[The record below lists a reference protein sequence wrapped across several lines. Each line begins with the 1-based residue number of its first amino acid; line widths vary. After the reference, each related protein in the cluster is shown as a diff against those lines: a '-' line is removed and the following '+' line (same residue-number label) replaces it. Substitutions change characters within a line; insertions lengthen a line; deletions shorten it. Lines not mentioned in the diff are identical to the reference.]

1 MAAITPSF
9 VRVSPSYVMPDFI
22 LAYSQASGAFELL
35 AGGDPMIRLSEGD
48 KYAYIKKLDIRTE
61 IALGQA
67 AFNSLPSVSI
77 SASQIST
84 PTYLMRVRAEYDH
97 HDTAAAGN
105 WEFSID
111 EGFRLGMR
119 QGIFQGLRD
128 LALYGANPHN
138 GEGLVNAAG
147 ATAVSLPADTNGNTT
162 LVTYD
167 NGQLAIFFLG
177 QLVALKTR
185 MNQFGMPSR
194 IVITGP
200 QRILGTMELQDI
212 VQVTQYQRPGAG
224 VESTMGVIKAVAE
237 MNGDEVDWTYDDTLI
252 GKGAGGNDL
261 VIITVPEIKKPQG
274 GKINTNEFARLAPGL
289 QATNIM
295 LCDMAAPREIRA
307 PLPGGAIDIV
317 SEMRSTSGWG
327 TRPESITLL
336 SIKYQ

>member
-48 KYAYIKKLDIRTE
+48 QYAYIKKADIRTQ
-61 IALGQA
+61 ILAGQSA
-67 AFNSLPSVSI
+67 VNSLPSVSI
-77 SASQIST
+77 SLSQIST
-84 PTYLMRVRAEYDH
+84 PTYLLRVRAEYDH

-105 WEFSID
+105 WEFPLD
-111 EGFRLGMR
+111 EGYRLGMR

-128 LALYGANPHN
+128 LLLYGANPQN

-147 ATAVSLPADTNGNTT
+147 ATAVSLPADSTGHTT

-167 NGQLAIFFLG
+167 NGELAMFFLG

-185 MNQFGMPSR
+185 MNQFGMPNR

-200 QRILGTMELQDI
+200 QRILGTMEMQDI
-212 VQVTQYQRPGAG
+212 VQVTQFQRAGAG
-224 VESTMGVIKAVAE
+224 SETTAGVISAVVERA
-237 MNGDEVDWTYDDTLI
+237 GDDIDWSYDDTLI
-252 GKGAGGNDL
+252 GKGAGGHDL
-261 VIITVPEIKKPQG
+261 VIITIPEIKKPQG

-289 QATNIM
+289 AATNIM

-307 PLPGGAIDIV
+307 PLPAGAIDIV
-317 SEMRSTSGWG
+317 SEMRTTSGWG
-327 TRPESITLL
+327 TRGESITLL
-336 SIKYQ
+336 SIQYQ